1 MAHPLFA
8 TGALAA
14 CVLAAST
21 LAQAATVH
29 ITVLGKDGQPLPDAV
44 VRLLP
49 TQGRAPAA
57 PPVQAKIEQQKMRFV
72 PAVTVVPPGSRVT
85 FSNLDGWEHHVR
97 GTAAGVLS
105 FNTPEPGF
113 ELRLDGRADGKP
125 APSAEVV
132 LPTAGAVLLGCH
144 LHGSMRGHIY
154 VADSPWAQ
162 ATGAS
167 GVAAFNDVPEGG
179 YQLRVWHGDQLL
191 EAPPQPLEVKPITA
205 TTVPTQVVPRR
216 KRV

>member
-1 MAHPLFA
+1 MHVN
-8 TGALAA
+8 LAA
-14 CVLAAST
+14 GVLLAAST
-21 LAQAATVH
+21 LAQAATVQ

-49 TQGRAPAA
+49 TQGRAPVA

-154 VADSPWAQ
+154 VADTPWAQ
-162 ATGAS
+162 ATAAS
-167 GVAAFNDVPEGG
+167 GVAAFNDVPEGS

-191 EAPPQPLEVKPITA
+191 EAPAQALDVKPITA
-205 TTVPTQVVPRR
+205 ATVPTQVVPRR
-216 KRV
+216 RRL

>member
-1 MAHPLFA
+1 MARPTL
-8 TGALAA
+8 TLALCAA
-14 CVLAAST
+14 VLACAHT
-21 LAQAATVH
+21 HAATVQV
-29 ITVLGKDGQPLPDAV
+29 TVLGKDGQPLTDAV

-57 PPVQAKIEQQKMRFV
+57 PPVQAKIEQQKMRFL

-85 FSNLDGWEHHVR
+85 FSNLDNWEHHVR

-105 FNTPEPGF
+105 FNSPEPGF
-113 ELRLDGRADGKP
+113 ELRLAGRTDGKP
-125 APSAEVV
+125 ATSAEVL
-132 LPTAGAVLLGCH
+132 LPTTGPVLLGCH

-162 ATGAS
+162 ATGPD
-167 GVAAFNDVPEGG
+167 GVAAMSDVPEGH

-191 EAPPQPLEVKPITA
+191 EPPAQPLEVKPVTSV
-205 TTVPTQVVPRR
+205 TLPTQVVPRR
-216 KRV
+216 RRL